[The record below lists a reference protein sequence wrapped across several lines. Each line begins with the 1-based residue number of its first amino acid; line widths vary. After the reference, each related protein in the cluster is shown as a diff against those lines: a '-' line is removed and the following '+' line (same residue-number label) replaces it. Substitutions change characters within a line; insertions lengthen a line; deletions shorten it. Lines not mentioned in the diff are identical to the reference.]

1 MGGCP
6 FSSRRGFL
14 GASMLAA
21 SALAGQ
27 ATAQAAGKPVGASG
41 GNPAAGAVGGSIGSD
56 GEVPFH
62 GPHQAGIDTPQQT
75 HILFAS
81 FDLVTDKASGV
92 VRLLRAWTDAAA
104 RMAAGRTAEAL
115 TGDPSAPPPD
125 SGDALGLGPRRL
137 TLTFGFGPGLFEK
150 DGKDRYGLRAKRPA
164 ALVDLPRFNGDQLV
178 AGHTGGD
185 LCVQACADD
194 GAVAFHAIRQLARIA
209 APNDA
214 ASGYGGKR
222 AGAAVPYDANPGVA
236 SLRWMQAGF
245 LPDSPPG
252 ETPRN
257 LLGFKDGTE
266 NPGSPHPAE
275 RAGGRLIGNGTF
287 ENVVWVGDEGPNWM
301 RNGSYLV
308 ARRIRIALQHWDN
321 VELDFQE
328 QVIGRTKVSG
338 APLTGGGEFA
348 PLDLDAT
355 DKDGNKVIS
364 DNAHVRLGAASGNGG
379 ARILRRGYSY
389 NDGLAMIA
397 ERWPPWRQ
405 GLEYEAG
412 LLFIAFQR
420 DPRTGFIKIFEN
432 MSKLDLLNQFTT
444 HVGSGIFA
452 CPRGIAKGEFIGQE
466 LFETA

>member
-1 MGGCP
+1 MTGCP

-14 GASMLAA
+14 GAAGSALAA
-21 SALAGQ
+21 STLAGRSE
-27 ATAQAAGKPVGASG
+27 AQESG
-41 GNPAAGAVGGSIGSD
+41 TLARNPAASAVGGSSRTDGS
-56 GEVPFH
+56 VPFY
-62 GPHQAGIDTPQQT
+62 GRHQGGIDTPQQT
-75 HILFAS
+75 HVVFAS
-81 FDLVTDKASGV
+81 FDLVTNEASDLV
-92 VRLLRAWTDAAA
+92 QMLQDWTEAAA
-104 RMAAGRTAEAL
+104 LMTAGETAGAL
-115 TGDPSAPPPD
+115 IGDPSASPPD

-150 DGKDRYGLRAKRPA
+150 EGKDRYGLRAKRPA
-164 ALVDLPRFNGDQLV
+164 ALVDLPRFNGDQLTV
-178 AGHTGGD
+178 GRTGGD

-194 GAVAFHAIRQLARIA
+194 SAVAFHAIRQLARMA

-214 ASGYGGKR
+214 ANGYGGKH
-222 AGAAVPYDANPGVA
+222 AGVAVPYDANPGAAV
-236 SLRWMQAGF
+236 LRWIQAGF

-252 ETPRN
+252 KTPRN
-257 LLGFKDGTE
+257 LLGFKDGTQ
-266 NPGSPHPAE
+266 NPGSLQPAE
-275 RAGGRLIGNGTF
+275 RAGGRILGNGTF
-287 ENVVWVGDEGPNWM
+287 EDVVWVGEEGPNWM

-308 ARRIRIALQHWDN
+308 VRRIRIALQHWDN

-328 QVIGRTKVSG
+328 QVIGRKKVSG
-338 APLTGGGEFA
+338 APLTGGDEFA

-355 DKDGNKVIS
+355 DGDGNPVIAE
-364 DNAHVRLGAASGNGG
+364 NAHVRLGAASSNGG

-420 DPRTGFIKIFEN
+420 DPRTGFIRIFET

-444 HVGSGIFA
+444 HVGSGVFA
-452 CPRGIAKGEFIGQE
+452 CPGGVVARGKFIGHE
-466 LFETA
+466 LFDAI